1 MLTVKSEIPPN
12 PIITAMNT
20 DIFYETFKLA
30 QSVVPVKSSRIAA
43 SVVYRSKVVAY
54 GYNHKKSHPFQAK
67 FCKNKDAVF
76 FHAEVHAIKNSLRI
90 IGVDDLAKCDL
101 YIVRAKR
108 ENSSQKTWVTGL
120 AKPCSGC
127 QKCIEDFDLKNIY
140 YSFDNQLRMI
150 SPMNSHIYPKQPMTD
165 KG

>member
-1 MLTVKSEIPPN
+1 MLTVKSKIPPN

-30 QSVVPVKSSRIAA
+30 QSIVPVRSSRIAA
-43 SVVYRSKVVAY
+43 CVVYRSKVVAY

-76 FHAEVHAIKNSLRI
+76 FHAEVHAIKNALRI
-90 IGVDDLAKCDL
+90 IDIDDLSKCDL

-120 AKPCSGC
+120 AIPCSGC
-127 QKCIEDFDLKNIY
+127 QKCIEDFDLKDVH
-140 YSFDNQLRMI
+140 YSLDNQLRMI
-150 SPMNSHIYPKQPMTD
+150 SPMNSHIYPNHPMTD

>member
-1 MLTVKSEIPPN
+1 MVDEI
-12 PIITAMNT
+12 
-20 DIFYETFKLA
+20 FSETFKLA
-30 QSVVPVKSSRIAA
+30 QSIVPVRSARIAA
-43 SVVYRSKVVAY
+43 SVVCRGKVVAY

-108 ENSSQKTWVTGL
+108 ENSSQKTWVTGM

-140 YSFDNQLRMI
+140 YSKF
-150 SPMNSHIYPKQPMTD
+150 
-165 KG
+165 